1 MRRIRQFFP
10 KPLKYA
16 KERQRH
22 NHGNSGWVL
31 SLTRLREVQE
41 TVPMVYDPSERL
53 QLVSQT

>member
-53 QLVSQT
+53 